1 MKLPFEF
8 NLNAAHGM
16 VTQMGSVLKSAS
28 GTVITL
34 FKGWFTGDGPLSRLW
49 SSVMSVFDVL
59 SGKVRTASEEQPWLV
74 LGVLAGAGVLLVL
87 VGPGLLGKSAA
98 SAAKGVGN
106 AVGGIIGGVKKAIA
120 SLWRS

>member
-8 NLNAAHGM
+8 NLNAAQGA
-16 VTQMGSVLKSAS
+16 VSQMGSVLKSAS
-28 GTVITL
+28 STVTTL
-34 FKGWFTGDGPLSRLW
+34 FKGWFTGDGPFARLW

-59 SGKVRTASEEQPWLV
+59 SGKVRTASEEKPWLV

-98 SAAKGVGN
+98 SAAKGVGT
-106 AVGGIIGGVKKAIA
+106 AVGGVVGGIKNAVA